1 MNIVKRISTVL
12 ALLAFAAAVSFPVA
26 TSAEPGPPAVKAPV
40 VTSSAPVPPRHHPE
54 IDDAMRL
61 LNEAQDHLNHAS
73 HDFGGHRLAAMD
85 HISKALDELHKAVEY
100 ANHH

>member
-26 TSAEPGPPAVKAPV
+26 TSAEPGPPTVKAATVSSPV
-40 VTSSAPVPPRHHPE
+40 PVPPRHPE

-61 LNEAQDHLNHAS
+61 LNQAQDHLNHAA
-73 HDFGGHRLAAMD
+73 HDFGGHRTAAMD
-85 HISKALDELHKAVEY
+85 HISKALDELHKAIEY